1 MKAHTHTVQRHKPHT
16 NLDDSCD
23 KPDNS
28 PTMTR
33 NKTTVKLKSQLQP
46 QQIHYCVFSPLA
58 FSSSSLSLFFFSKKG
73 ERHKSRER
81 SERSQTKPPFTLMA
95 GLLNACVHS
104 GLFLVVSGRLRVLQ
118 LTVSSRFWDQF
129 FRSKGTDVA
138 QRRMWIP
145 MMDHCLGLG
154 SGCVC
159 VSFCVSACV
168 YLCERFRATPCR
180 RSRTCSSCMHVH

>member
-33 NKTTVKLKSQLQP
+33 NKTKTKITITASTN
-46 QQIHYCVFSPLA
+46 PLLC
-58 FSSSSLSLFFFSKKG
+58 FLPSGFFFFFSLSFFFSKKG

-168 YLCERFRATPCR
+168 YLCEHFRATPCR

>member
-1 MKAHTHTVQRHKPHT
+1 MFRGISRDLHVCKHTHHTPHT

-23 KPDNS
+23 MPDNS
-28 PTMTR
+28 PSMTR
-33 NKTTVKLKSQLQP
+33 NKTKTKITITASTNPPL
-46 QQIHYCVFSPLA
+46 FSLC
-58 FSSSSLSLFFFSKKG
+58 LGFFKKE

-138 QRRMWIP
+138 QRRMWIR

-154 SGCVC
+154 SGCVSLC
-159 VSFCVSACV
+159 VCARAYVCECFHASAC
-168 YLCERFRATPCR
+168 C
-180 RSRTCSSCMHVH
+180 

>member
-1 MKAHTHTVQRHKPHT
+1 MKAHTHSAKAQTTHKPRWQLRQARQFTYNDKEQNYGKTKITITAST
-16 NLDDSCD
+16 N
-23 KPDNS
+23 
-28 PTMTR
+28 
-33 NKTTVKLKSQLQP
+33 
-46 QQIHYCVFSPLA
+46 PLLC
-58 FSSSSLSLFFFSKKG
+58 FLPSGFFFFFSLSFFFSKKG

-129 FRSKGTDVA
+129 FRSKGTDVV